1 MMGGKIIKKIV
12 YSSLFLAGIPAILIM
27 IFLPPLS
34 SKYKLDI
41 ESAGNDAGR
50 YGYSDLNYDSIS
62 EKILVDKGNP
72 LFYIVVRDLDDQI
85 YDQWNIKDSLNKSIS
100 GLFFGNFDH
109 DKYKELYIFSY
120 KEDSLFLN
128 INEILEPS
136 GTRLDRIFIA
146 KIGYLNGQVAAAL
159 KPAGFFDENGDG
171 KDELYFSISSAYK
184 LGTRRMY
191 CFDIVNRSL
200 KTSQISGS
208 VCLDPQ
214 MADGDLDQKPEI
226 FGTMSASGNYP
237 ASMPFSDSSTWF
249 MVFDDRLHF
258 EFPPVEFPGFAN
270 GLSIKHYRND
280 KFSGYILSHRT
291 GGVDTSVLKS
301 RIMIYSGDGKLLRYR
316 QYDEF
321 VRSRKISMI
330 IINSFPSDKIIVVA
344 DKFFEL
350 NDKLEVTLSAELPF
364 NTKAD
369 YYEAD
374 VNGDGEDEILVYS
387 GVENKLAVFT
397 SDLLKLDEEAF
408 RTPDNSW
415 KFYDYLDKDHV
426 RHLFLGS
433 GDEGYFLSLRENRY
447 SFLGYLAYPGIYLF
461 FFLFIVLIKRIST
474 HQLKV
479 KENINRRLL
488 SLQLQGIKSQL
499 DPHFT
504 FNTLNSVASLIYLDD
519 RQAAYDYMHKFTRLL
534 RSMLNDAEKIFR
546 NLGEELDFVTTYLDL
561 EKLRF
566 GDKLNFE
573 IEVGE
578 GVSKS
583 EQVPKLVLQTFVEN
597 AVKHGIM
604 PSTEGGRIKILVI
617 KENDYL
623 KLTIEDNGIGR
634 EKSAGASTSTGKGL
648 KLTSEFYDILNH
660 MNKRQIRYQITDLY
674 DNSQNPA
681 GTRVEVWVPVD

>member
-1 MMGGKIIKKIV
+1 MTGGKIIKKIV
-12 YSSLFLAGIPAILIM
+12 FSSLFLAGIPAILIM
-27 IFLPPLS
+27 IFLPPLG

-41 ESAGNDAGR
+41 VSAGIEAGK
-50 YGYSDLNYDSIS
+50 YGYSDLNSDSIS
-62 EKILVDKGNP
+62 EKILVDKGVP

-85 YDQWNIKDSLNKSIS
+85 YDQWNIKDSLNKYIS

-109 DKYKELYIFSY
+109 DRFKELYIFSY

-136 GTRLDRIFIA
+136 GTRLERIFIT
-146 KIGYLNGQVAAAL
+146 KIGYLNGEVAAVL
-159 KPAGFFDENGDG
+159 KPAGFYDSDGDG
-171 KDELYFSISSAYK
+171 KDELYFSISSYYR
-184 LGTRRMY
+184 LGSRRLY
-191 CFDIVNRSL
+191 SYNIANRSL
-200 KTSQISGS
+200 KASQITGS
-208 VCLDPQ
+208 ICLDPQ
-214 MADGDLDQKPEI
+214 MADGDLDQRPEI

-237 ASMPFSDSSTWF
+237 ANVPFSDSSTWF
-249 MVFDDRLHF
+249 MVFDDRLNF

-270 GLSIKHYRND
+270 GLSIKHYKDGN
-280 KFSGYILSHRT
+280 FSGYILSHRT
-291 GGVDTSVLKS
+291 GGVDTTVLKS

-321 VRSRKISMI
+321 VSTRNISMLI
-330 IINSFPSDKIIVVA
+330 IKSFPSDKIIVVA
-344 DKFFEL
+344 DRIFEL
-350 NDKLEVTLSAELPF
+350 NDNLDVIRSVDLPF
-364 NTKAD
+364 NSRR
-369 YYEAD
+369 YFYQAD

-387 GVENKLAVFT
+387 ENESKLAVY
-397 SDLLKLDEEAF
+397 SSNLHRLDYEKF
-408 RTPDNSW
+408 RTPDNFW
-415 KFYDYLDKDHV
+415 KFYNYLDRDHQSS
-426 RHLFLGS
+426 LFLGS
-433 GDEGYFLSLRENRY
+433 GEEGYFLNLRENRY
-447 SFLGYLAYPGIYLF
+447 FFLGFLVYPGIYLF
-461 FFLFIVLIKRIST
+461 FYLFIVLIKRINT
-474 HQLKV
+474 NQLKV

-566 GDKLNFE
+566 GDKLNYE

-578 GVSKS
+578 GISKS

-604 PSTEGGRIKILVI
+604 PSTEGGLIKIHVI
-617 KENDYL
+617 REKDYL
-623 KLTIEDNGIGR
+623 RLTVEDNGIGR
-634 EKSAGASTSTGKGL
+634 EKSAGTSTSTGKGL

-660 MNKRQIRYQITDLY
+660 MNNRPIRYQITDLY
-674 DNSQNPA
+674 DSSQYPS
-681 GTRVEVWVPVD
+681 GTKVEVWVPVD